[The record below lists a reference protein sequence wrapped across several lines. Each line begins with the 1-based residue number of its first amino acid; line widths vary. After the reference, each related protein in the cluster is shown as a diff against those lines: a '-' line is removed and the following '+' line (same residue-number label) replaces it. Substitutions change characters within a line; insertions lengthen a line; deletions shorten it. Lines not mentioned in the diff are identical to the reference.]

1 MFPHLP
7 PQVGQALVGT
17 PGFSV
22 LTGDYAYHADYS
34 LTMLTQI
41 NGELSDQRLVRLE

>member
-7 PQVGQALVGT
+7 PGRPGTSVDT
-17 PGFSV
+17 PGLPV
-22 LTGDYAYHADYS
+22 PHRDYASQDPG

-41 NGELSDQRLVRLE
+41 NGEPVTRGGWSCVE

>member
-7 PQVGQALVGT
+7 PQVGQELVDT
-17 PGFSV
+17 PGFPV
-22 LTGDYAYHADYS
+22 LTGDYAWPGTPG

-41 NGELSDQRLVRLE
+41 NGELSDQRLVRSE